1 MDNKISFLAGY
12 ILTAASTIT
21 AAGILNAIVLG
32 LLGGFF
38 GIIGKEA
45 YLYTRDQVKLA
56 KPKFDAWWHIK
67 VECIKL
73 KVKKLVSYVKSKG

>member
-1 MDNKISFLAGY
+1 MDNKISFIAGY
-12 ILTAASTIT
+12 ILTAATTIT

-45 YLYTRDQVKLA
+45 YLYVRDQSKVFMPKAKAWASAKVTWIKSKLN
-56 KPKFDAWWHIK
+56 
-67 VECIKL
+67 
-73 KVKKLVSYVKSKG
+73 VKSKG

>member
-12 ILTAASTIT
+12 IFTAASTIS
-21 AAGILNAIVLG
+21 AAGFLNAIILG

-45 YLYTRDQVKLA
+45 YYYMKSEYKENA
-56 KPKFDAWWHIK
+56 P
-67 VECIKL
+67 
-73 KVKKLVSYVKSKG
+73 KVKSWIADKIKWVKSKF

>member
-12 ILTAASTIT
+12 ILTAATTIT
-21 AAGILNAIVLG
+21 AAGVLNAIFLG

-45 YLYTRDQVKLA
+45 YYYLRDE
-56 KPKFDAWWHIK
+56 IK
-67 VECIKL
+67 AIAP
-73 KVKKLVSYVKSKG
+73 KVKAWVASKIDWIKSRF

>member
-12 ILTAASTIT
+12 FLTAVTTIS

-45 YLYTRDQVKLA
+45 YFYTRDQ
-56 KPKFDAWWHIK
+56 IK
-67 VECIKL
+67 TTYP
-73 KVKKLVSYVKSKG
+73 KVKIWVSVKWSLVKKKLNDIGKAK

>member
-12 ILTAASTIT
+12 ILTAVTTIT

-45 YLYTRDQVKLA
+45 YYYTRDQ
-56 KPKFDAWWHIK
+56 F
-67 VECIKL
+67 
-73 KVKKLVSYVKSKG
+73 KKAAPVVKSWIATKIAWFKSKV

>member
-12 ILTAASTIT
+12 LLTAVTTIT

-45 YLYTRDQVKLA
+45 YFYTRDQ
-56 KPKFDAWWHIK
+56 IK
-67 VECIKL
+67 VTYP
-73 KVKKLVSYVKSKG
+73 KVKIWVSVKWSLVKKKLNDIGKAK

>member
-1 MDNKISFLAGY
+1 MDNKISFFAGW

-21 AAGILNAIVLG
+21 AAGVLNAVILG

-45 YLYTRDQVKLA
+45 YYYVRDEFKA
-56 KPKFDAWWHIK
+56 IKPKAKVWIQKIK
-67 VECIKL
+67 AETLSWIK
-73 KVKKLVSYVKSKG
+73 K

>member
-12 ILTAASTIT
+12 ILTAASAIS
-21 AAGILNAIVLG
+21 AAGFLNAIILG

-45 YLYTRDQVKLA
+45 YYYVRGEYKA
-56 KPKFDAWWHIK
+56 KSP
-67 VECIKL
+67 V
-73 KVKKLVSYVKSKG
+73 VKSWIAKQIEWLKSKV